1 MGYETWASA
10 ERVCVIGAGTM
21 GSGIAA
27 HLANI
32 GFDVTLLDTTRES
45 VATAF
50 DRAKSAK
57 PSHFFLPE
65 TANKIRIGSID
76 ENFEWLIEADWVCE
90 AIVEKLDVK
99 RELFA
104 RLENVIRHDAM
115 ISTNTSG
122 LQIGLLAEGRSESFK
137 KRFVGT
143 HFFNP
148 PRYLKLLELIPTQ
161 DTDPE
166 ALSAIASFLEDRCA
180 RRVVPAKDTPG
191 FIANRYGMW
200 SMFHAIHVAERL
212 HLSVEQ
218 VDAIT
223 GPFIGRPRSAS
234 FRLNDIVGLDVMQ
247 DIANNLLARCPDDAS
262 RASLEA
268 PKSLKHLLEKG
279 WIGEKAGQGY
289 YRREGREFLALDLT
303 TFAYRQRQETK
314 FQSLEDL
321 GKQSLGDRVR
331 AALDLKDEAGEYL
344 RHYLIPTLQYADRL
358 KEEISHNVQDFD
370 RVMKWG
376 FGWEMGPF
384 EMIDA
389 IGSEKLGL
397 GKKRFYNGTEMADFS
412 GNFVPIKA
420 EPQYRG
426 IQDFPIDSRYETFVV
441 RDLGDGVGA
450 ISTTTKQGVISPALV
465 DELLHFLDGPKFG
478 RFVLTSEAKNFS
490 VGFDLNVFLQA
501 IAAVDVAGIES
512 ALKTLHHLGEA
523 LEKRIVVAA
532 VQGYCLGAGLELAHS
547 CSRIVAL
554 SDSQIGL
561 PESKVGLIPGG
572 RGTVLMRLYNGPQ
585 AKVLAE
591 TALSLTEGR
600 VSANAD
606 EARELRLIRS
616 TDITCYHPDRLIA
629 EAKKE
634 ALRAAPVSRPV
645 WKPIEGPLTGMI
657 DRLMEQ
663 ARSKGTITEY
673 DESIGQKIKSVFS
686 KTESYEDAC
695 ERERTEF
702 AELCFR
708 ALSQARIRHMLENG
722 KPLRN

>member
-1 MGYETWASA
+1 
-10 ERVCVIGAGTM
+10 M

-32 GFDVTLLDTTRES
+32 GFDVTLLDMNRES

-50 DRAKSAK
+50 DRARNAK
-57 PSHFFLPE
+57 PPHFFLPD
-65 TANKIRIGSID
+65 TANKIRLGSID

-90 AIVEKLDVK
+90 AIVEKLEAKKD
-99 RELFA
+99 LFA
-104 RLENVIRHDAM
+104 RLEFAVRQDAM

-122 LQIGLLAEGRSESFK
+122 LQISLLTEDRSEGFR

-148 PRYLKLLELIPTQ
+148 PRYLKLLELIPTE

-166 ALSAIASFLEDRCA
+166 ALAAIHAFLEDRCA

-212 HLSVEQ
+212 HLSIEQ
-218 VDAIT
+218 VDTIT
-223 GPFIGRPRSAS
+223 GTFLGRPRSGS
-234 FRLNDIVGLDVMQ
+234 FRLNDIVGLDVMK
-247 DIANNLLARCPDDAS
+247 DIASNLIERCPDDPHIGVLETPAS
-262 RASLEA
+262 M
-268 PKSLKHLLEKG
+268 KHLLEKG
-279 WIGEKAGQGY
+279 WIGEKSGQGY
-289 YRREGREFLALDLT
+289 YRREGREFLALDLN
-303 TFAYRQRQETK
+303 TFAYRQRQEAK
-314 FQSLEDL
+314 FSSLDEL
-321 GKQSLGDRVR
+321 SGQAIGDRIR
-331 AALDLKDEAGEYL
+331 AALDLKDEAGEFL
-344 RHYLIPTLQYADRL
+344 RHYLVPTLQYADRV
-358 KEEISHNVQDFD
+358 KAEISHNVQDFD
-370 RVMKWG
+370 RVMRWG
-376 FGWEMGPF
+376 FGWELGPF
-384 EMIDA
+384 ELIDA
-389 IGSEKLGL
+389 IGTEKLGI
-397 GKKRFYNGTEMADFS
+397 GRKQFYKGDEMVDYT
-412 GNFVPIKA
+412 GEFVPIKA
-420 EPQYRG
+420 EPQFKCIG
-426 IQDFPIDSRYETFVV
+426 DFQIDSRHENFLV

-450 ISTTTKQGVISPALV
+450 ISTTTKQGVITPALV

-478 RFVLTSEAKNFS
+478 RFVLTSESKNFS
-490 VGFDLNVFLQA
+490 VGFDLRFFLDA
-501 IAAVDVAGIES
+501 INAVDVAGIEN
-512 ALKTLHHLGEA
+512 ALKSLHRLGET
-523 LEKRIVVAA
+523 LEKKIVAA
-532 VQGYCLGAGLELAHS
+532 AVHGYCLGAGLELAGS
-547 CSRIVAL
+547 CSKIVAL
-554 SDSQIGL
+554 ADAQIGL
-561 PESKVGLIPGG
+561 PEAKVGLIPGG
-572 RGTVLMRLYNGPQ
+572 RGTVLMRLYNGPT

-600 VSANAD
+600 VAANAD
-606 EARELRLIRS
+606 EARELRLIRP
-616 TDITCYHPDRLIA
+616 TDLTVYHPDRLIA
-629 EAKKE
+629 EAKQEVLK
-634 ALRAAPVSRPV
+634 ATPVARPE

-708 ALSQARIRHMLENG
+708 ALSQARIKHMLENG

>member
-1 MGYETWASA
+1 MGYESWAST

-32 GFDVTLLDTTRES
+32 GFDVTLLDVNRES
-45 VATAF
+45 VNAAF
-50 DRAKSAK
+50 DRARAAK
-57 PSHFFLPE
+57 PPHFFLPE
-65 TANKIRIGSID
+65 TASKIRLGSID

-90 AIVEKLDVK
+90 AIVERLQEKKD
-99 RELFA
+99 LFA
-104 RLENVIRHDAM
+104 RLENVVRQDAI

-122 LQIGLLAEGRSESFK
+122 LPISLLAEERSESFQ

-148 PRYLKLLELIPTQ
+148 PRYLKLLELIPT
-161 DTDPE
+161 DRTDPA
-166 ALSAIASFLEDRCA
+166 ALAAVSDFLEDRCA

-191 FIANRYGMW
+191 FIANRFGMW

-212 HLSVEQ
+212 HLSIEQ

-247 DIANNLLARCPDDAS
+247 DIASNLLERCETDS
-262 RASLEA
+262 GRAALET
-268 PKSLKHLLEKG
+268 PKSLKHLMERG

-303 TFAYRQRQETK
+303 TFAYRQRQEAK
-314 FQSLEDL
+314 FKSLEDL
-321 GKQSLGDRVR
+321 SKQSLGDRVR
-331 AALDLKDEAGEYL
+331 AALDLRDEAGEYL
-344 RHYLIPTLQYADRL
+344 RHYLLPTLQYADRI
-358 KEEISHNVQDFD
+358 KEEISHSVQDFD
-370 RVMKWG
+370 RVMRWG

-384 EMIDA
+384 ELIDA
-389 IGSEKLGL
+389 IGAEKLGI
-397 GKKRFYNGTEMADFS
+397 GKKQFYRGHEMSSFS
-412 GNFVPIKA
+412 GHWVPIKA
-420 EPQYRG
+420 EPQFRC
-426 IQDFPIDSRYETFVV
+426 IQDFPVDSRNDHFLV

-450 ISTTTKQGVISPALV
+450 ISTTTKQGVIKPALV
-465 DELLHFLDGPKFG
+465 DELLNFLDGPKFG

-490 VGFDLNVFLQA
+490 VGFDLQFFLDA
-501 IAAVDVAGIES
+501 VTAVDVAGIES
-512 ALKTLHHLGEA
+512 ALKTLHKLGEM
-523 LEKRIVVAA
+523 LEKKIVVAA
-532 VQGYCLGAGLELAHS
+532 VHGYCLGAGLELAHS
-547 CSRIVAL
+547 CSKIVAL
-554 SDSQIGL
+554 SDAQIGL

-572 RGTVLMRLYNGPQ
+572 RGTVLMRLYNGPH
-585 AKVLAE
+585 AKTLAE

-600 VSANAD
+600 VAANAD
-606 EARELRLIRS
+606 EARELRLIRA
-616 TDITCYHPDRLIA
+616 TDRTVYHPDRLIA
-629 EAKKE
+629 EAKLA
-634 ALRAAPVSRPV
+634 ALAATPVSRPA
-645 WKPIEGPLTGMI
+645 WKPVEGPLTGMI
-657 DRLMEQ
+657 DRMMLQ
-663 ARSKGTITEY
+663 ARSRGTITEY

-708 ALSQARIRHMLENG
+708 ALSQARIKHMLENG